1 MITLDSDLSFLPGI
15 PKIYRT
21 KLKSLKIQTVRDLLF
36 YFPTRYQDFSK
47 LIEIKNVIVGQEV
60 SIRGQVLE
68 IKTNFIKRFKITYAI
83 VSDETGSIKASWFG
97 QPYLAKILKK
107 RDWIILAGKV
117 VQSKS
122 GTYLSNPIYEK
133 IDQQEFDGDNLN
145 LTHTGR
151 IIPIYSSS
159 QKLSSR
165 WIRKTIK
172 GLLNEITDIKEY
184 LPPDLIAEYNLLD
197 LKTAIEQVH
206 FPDNQKNADLARQRF
221 AFDEL
226 LILELTV
233 LKEKIK
239 NSQQDSVAFPIKLE
253 VIQAFIKTLPFGLTD
268 DQKKA
273 VWRIL
278 KDMETPSPMSRLL
291 EGDVGSGKTVV
302 AAIAGLNVIKND
314 YQVAFMAPT
323 EILAIQHFKTLSK
336 IFAGFNINVGLLT
349 GKQDKYMSKKL
360 KGQPIEIS
368 KAKLIEKTENGDIN
382 ILVGTHSLIKGK
394 VKFKDLGLLVIDEQ
408 HRFGVEQRGNL
419 IKENRKK
426 KKYVPHLLSMTATPI
441 PRSLALTVYGDL
453 DLTLIKTMPKGR
465 KQIITQVVPEDKRQN
480 TYDFI
485 ADEIKVGRQAFVI
498 CPKIQEKE
506 DDEQAEKSTW
516 DDVKSATQTW
526 EHLQKNIFPNL
537 KIALLHGKMTT
548 KEKDKT
554 MQDFK
559 DKKYHILVST
569 SVVEVGVD
577 VPNATVMMIE
587 GAERFGLAQL
597 HQFRGRVGRSEYQSY
612 CFLFTSNG
620 SITNQR
626 TKALEKSPT
635 GFEVSQKDLEIRGP
649 GEIFG
654 TKQSGVPD
662 IIMSALKDI
671 ALVEKTRQIAK
682 DILLSDVNLKK
693 YPALAQ
699 RLVHFKER
707 THLE

>member
-1 MITLDSDLSFLPGI
+1 MITLDSDLSFLPAI
-15 PKIYRT
+15 PKIYKT
-21 KLKSLKIQTVRDLLF
+21 KLKNLKIQTVRDLLF

-47 LIEIKNVIVGQEV
+47 LIEIKDVIAGQEV
-60 SIRGQVLE
+60 SLRGQVLE

-83 VSDETGSIKASWFG
+83 ISDETGSIKASWFG

-107 RDWIILAGKV
+107 GDWVILAGKV

-165 WIRKTIK
+165 WIRKTVK
-172 GLLNEITDIKEY
+172 ALLNEVVDIKEY
-184 LPPDLIAEYNLLD
+184 LPSNLIAEYNLLD
-197 LKTAIEQVH
+197 LKTALEQVH
-206 FPDNQKNADLARQRF
+206 FPDNQKNADLAKQRF

-226 LILELTV
+226 LILELSI

-239 NSQQDSVAFPIKLE
+239 NSQQESIAFPIKLE

-273 VWRIL
+273 IWRIL

-349 GKQDKYMSKKL
+349 GKQDKFMSKKL

-368 KAKLIEKTENGDIN
+368 RKKLIEKTEEGDIN
-382 ILVGTHSLIKGK
+382 ILVGTHVLIKGK

-453 DLTLIKTMPKGR
+453 DLTLIKQMPKGR
-465 KQIITQVVPEDKRQN
+465 KTIITQVVPEEKRQI

-485 ADEIKVGRQAFVI
+485 ADEIKAGRQAFVI
-498 CPKIQEKE
+498 CPKVAEKE
-506 DDEQAEKSTW
+506 EDDTKEASTW

-526 EHLQKNIFPNL
+526 RHLQEQIFPKL
-537 KIALLHGKMTT
+537 KIALLHGKMTSKD
-548 KEKDKT
+548 KEKT
-554 MQDFK
+554 MQNFK
-559 DKKYHILVST
+559 DKKYNILVST

-597 HQFRGRVGRSEYQSY
+597 HQFRGRVGRDEYQSY
-612 CFLFTSNG
+612 CFLFTSDGN
-620 SITNQR
+620 ITNQR
-626 TKALEKSPT
+626 ARALEKSAT

-682 DILLSDVNLKK
+682 DILLNDVRLKN
-693 YPALAQ
+693 YPELAK
-699 RLVHFKER
+699 RIESFKEK